1 VRFKDL
7 CECYFS
13 LENTQ
18 KKLEMVDILAN
29 TLSKSDG
36 SEIGKIA
43 LLTLGKLYP
52 DFVGIELM
60 LAEKMAIKALALATG
75 KSEKNI
81 LRFLEEIGDLGKT
94 AHKILDNKSQSTLL
108 AFTNQ
113 KETEEY
119 DVVDV
124 WKILDTIS
132 QTSGEGSA
140 DKKIRILS
148 GLLSKVTSLEARYIS
163 RLVAGNLRTG
173 VAVNYCLKRFQR
185 RKLVQEKISCFWKE
199 LTTDVQI

>member
-1 VRFKDL
+1 MRFKDL
-7 CECYFS
+7 CECYFK

-36 SEIGKIA
+36 GEIGKIS

-81 LRFLEEIGDLGKT
+81 LCFLE
-94 AHKILDNKSQSTLL
+94 
-108 AFTNQ
+108 
-113 KETEEY
+113 
-119 DVVDV
+119 
-124 WKILDTIS
+124 
-132 QTSGEGSA
+132 
-140 DKKIRILS
+140 
-148 GLLSKVTSLEARYIS
+148 
-163 RLVAGNLRTG
+163 
-173 VAVNYCLKRFQR
+173 
-185 RKLVQEKISCFWKE
+185 
-199 LTTDVQI
+199 

>member
-1 VRFKDL
+1 MRFKDL

-148 GLLSKVTSLEARYIS
+148 GL
-163 RLVAGNLRTG
+163 
-173 VAVNYCLKRFQR
+173 
-185 RKLVQEKISCFWKE
+185 
-199 LTTDVQI
+199 